1 MKKNFGIET
10 LVDVNGD
17 EVATDFSD
25 QADMCEI
32 IRALIA
38 GGKFEGVPK
47 DLKNLNYE
55 FLD

>member
-10 LVDVNGD
+10 LVDVNGE

-38 GGKFEGVPK
+38 GGKFEGVSK